1 MKIVFQDCGKNY
13 HRTWLFRHLNLE
25 LDLGSKVAPL
35 RLAILG
41 GNGSGKSTLTLMVSG
56 QTNPTEGSID
66 WIDIH
71 GNSISSSHW
80 YKHLA
85 LASPALE
92 LPEEFTLQEWFDF
105 HQSVKG
111 FAEGVTLDVLI
122 SLCGFSNQTKSK
134 AILTFSSG
142 MKQRVKLCMALM
154 GSESL
159 VILDEPLTNLDIS
172 GNQLYETLLN
182 TYLGNRA
189 LIVASNREDE
199 YKKYCDQILDVSQ
212 ISAGQ
217 SV

>member
-25 LDLGSKVAPL
+25 LDLGNGNQPL
-35 RLAILG
+35 RLAVLG
-41 GNGSGKSTLTLMVSG
+41 GNGSGKSTLTLMISG

-66 WIDIH
+66 WIDSH
-71 GNSISSSHW
+71 GKQIPSDSW
-80 YKHLA
+80 YKHIA

-92 LPEEFTLQEWFDF
+92 LPEEFTLQEWFNF
-105 HQSVKG
+105 HHSIKG
-111 FAEGVTLDVLI
+111 FASGVTLDHLI
-122 SLCGFSNQTKSK
+122 SICGFSSNTKSK
-134 AILTFSSG
+134 ALLTFSSG

-154 GSESL
+154 GTESL
-159 VILDEPLTNLDIS
+159 VILDEPLTNLDVS
-172 GNQLYETLLN
+172 GNQLYDNLLN

-199 YKKYCDQILDVSQ
+199 HKKYCNQILDVSQ
-212 ISAGQ
+212 ISAEQ

>member
-1 MKIVFQDCGKNY
+1 MKIIFQDCGKNY

-25 LDLGSKVAPL
+25 LELVDTKIPL
-35 RLAILG
+35 RLAVLG
-41 GNGSGKSTLTLMVSG
+41 GNGSGKSTLTLLISG
-56 QTNPTEGSID
+56 QIKPTEGSIE
-66 WIDIH
+66 WLDIQSK
-71 GNSISSSHW
+71 SISSTEW
-80 YKHLA
+80 YKQIA

-92 LPEEFTLQEWFDF
+92 LPEEFTLKEWFDF

-111 FAEGVTLDVLI
+111 FAEGVTLDHLI
-122 SLCGFSNQTKSK
+122 SVCGFSSNTKSK
-134 AILTFSSG
+134 ALLTFSSG

-154 GSESL
+154 GTESL

-172 GNQLYETLLN
+172 GKKLYEDLLQ

-199 YKKYCDQILDVSQ
+199 YKAYCNQFLDVSQ
-212 ISAGQ
+212 ISAVQ

>member
-25 LDLGSKVAPL
+25 LDLGNVNQPL
-35 RLAILG
+35 RLAVLG

-71 GNSISSSHW
+71 GKSITPADW
-80 YKHLA
+80 YKHIS

-105 HQSVKG
+105 HRSVKG
-111 FAEGVTLDVLI
+111 FADGVTLDKLI
-122 SLCGFSNQTKSK
+122 SICGFSNNTKSK
-134 AILTFSSG
+134 ALLTFSSG

-154 GSESL
+154 GTESL

-172 GNQLYETLLN
+172 GNLMYETLLN

-189 LIVASNREDE
+189 LIVASNRDDE
-199 YKKYCDQILDVSQ
+199 WKSYCNQVLNVNE
-212 ISAGQ
+212 ISAVQ
-217 SV
+217 VI

>member
-1 MKIVFQDCGKNY
+1 MKIIFQDCGKNY

-25 LDLGSKVAPL
+25 LDLGSSQPL

-41 GNGSGKSTLTLMVSG
+41 GNGSGKSTLTLMISG
-56 QTNPTEGSID
+56 QTNPTEGTIE
-66 WIDIH
+66 WTDIH

-111 FAEGVTLDVLI
+111 FAQGVTLDVLI

-134 AILTFSSG
+134 ALLTFSSG

-172 GNQLYETLLN
+172 GNQLYETLLKN
-182 TYLGNRA
+182 YLGNRA
-189 LIVASNREDE
+189 LIVASNRDDE
-199 YKKYCDQILDVSQ
+199 WKAFCNQTFNVTE
-212 ISAGQ
+212 ISAAQ

>member
-25 LDLGSKVAPL
+25 LDLGSNVAPL

-41 GNGSGKSTLTLMVSG
+41 ANGSGKSTLTLMVSG

-71 GNSISSSHW
+71 GKQISSDSW
-80 YKHLA
+80 YKHIA

-92 LPEEFTLQEWFDF
+92 LPEEFTLQEWFEF
-105 HQSVKG
+105 HRNVKG
-111 FAEGVTLDVLI
+111 FADGVTLDKLI
-122 SLCGFSNQTKSK
+122 AICGFPNNTKSK
-134 AILTFSSG
+134 ALLTFSSG

-154 GSESL
+154 GTESL
-159 VILDEPLTNLDIS
+159 VILDEPLTNLDVS
-172 GNQLYETLLN
+172 GNQLYDNLLN
-182 TYLGNRA
+182 TYLGDRA

-212 ISAGQ
+212 ISAEQ

>member
-1 MKIVFQDCGKNY
+1 MKIIFQDCGKNY

-25 LDLGSKVAPL
+25 LELGDTKNPL
-35 RLAILG
+35 RLAVLG
-41 GNGSGKSTLTLMVSG
+41 GNGSGKSTLTLLISG
-56 QTNPTEGSID
+56 QINPTEGSIE
-66 WIDIH
+66 WLDIQSK
-71 GNSISSSHW
+71 SISSTEW
-80 YKHLA
+80 YKHIT

-92 LPEEFTLQEWFDF
+92 LPEEFTLKEWFDF

-111 FAEGVTLDVLI
+111 FAAGVTLDHLI
-122 SLCGFSNQTKSK
+122 SVCGFSSNTKSK
-134 AILTFSSG
+134 ALLTFSSG

-154 GSESL
+154 GTESL

-172 GNQLYETLLN
+172 GKKLYEDLLQ

-199 YKKYCDQILDVSQ
+199 YKAYCNQFLDVSQ
-212 ISAGQ
+212 ISAVQ

>member
-1 MKIVFQDCGKNY
+1 MKITFRDCGKNY

-25 LDLGSKVAPL
+25 LDLGSGQPL

-41 GNGSGKSTLTLMVSG
+41 GNGSGKSTLTLMISG
-56 QTNPTEGSID
+56 QTNPTEGTIEWTD
-66 WIDIH
+66 NQ

-80 YKHLA
+80 YDHLA
-85 LASPALE
+85 LASTALE

-111 FAEGVTLDVLI
+111 FADGVTLDILI

-134 AILTFSSG
+134 ALLTFSSG

-154 GSESL
+154 GRESL
-159 VILDEPLTNLDIS
+159 VILDEPLTNLDIN
-172 GNQLYETLLN
+172 GNQLYETLLK

-189 LIVASNREDE
+189 LIVASNRDDE
-199 YKKYCDQILDVSQ
+199 WKSFCNQTLNVTD
-212 ISAGQ
+212 ISAAQ
-217 SV
+217 SA